1 MIIIKLK
8 LLKCVQNFFQEN
20 EVTGKKQLTFPD
32 FFSSLFFF
40 ALFLTSLLFINKNIA
55 NSLIKINLLYLEKRG
70 AVKGELLPQK
80 RPSWFAN
87 ICVFCWNLS
96 KVFSF
101 LCQLLIK
108 NTRRT
113 QSMRGISL
121 KRMKVVQK
129 FAEKCRNIFCFTF
142 FHVHPHSLSIF

>member
-1 MIIIKLK
+1 MCAEFLPTK
-8 LLKCVQNFFQEN
+8 N

-40 ALFLTSLLFINKNIA
+40 ALFLTSLLFSNKNIA

-101 LCQLLIK
+101 LFQLLIK
-108 NTRRT
+108 ITRGT

-121 KRMKVVQK
+121 KRIKLVQK
-129 FAEKCRNIFCFTF
+129 FVEKCRNILYFTF